1 MANMRGYTGGEPSLD
16 EPELPMDEWVA
27 SEMVETFLR
36 DEVLIVRT
44 IARNLDRGAE
54 AQAKAQ
60 IAQLVTEMQDLG
72 VAEGWYRDGELTELV
87 WDAVLDEEVGA

>member
-16 EPELPMDEWVA
+16 EPELVMDEWVA
-27 SEMVETFLR
+27 AEMVEAFLR

-54 AQAKAQ
+54 AQANEQA
-60 IAQLVTEMQDLG
+60 AQLVREMQDLG
-72 VAEGWYRDGELTELV
+72 VAEGWYRDAELRELV
-87 WDAVLDEEVGA
+87 WDAVLDEEVE